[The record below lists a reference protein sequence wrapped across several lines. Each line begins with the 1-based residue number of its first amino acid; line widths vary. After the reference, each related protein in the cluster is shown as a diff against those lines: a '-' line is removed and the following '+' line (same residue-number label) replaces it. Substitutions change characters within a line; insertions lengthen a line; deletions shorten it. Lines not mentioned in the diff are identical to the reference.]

1 MHTIDTTA
9 PVVVRLTTQ
18 IDAPLATVWSLH
30 TDVDDWPAW
39 NTGVDQAR
47 ADGPMAVGTSF
58 TWLTHGTSITSTV
71 RELVPGK
78 RIVWDGTVQGIAG
91 IHVWTFERTDAG
103 VVVHTEESWSGEP
116 VDAAADELT
125 TALRTSLQSWLDCLK
140 ARAEQSAA

>member
-9 PVVVRLTTQ
+9 PVVVGLTTQ
-18 IDAPLATVWSLH
+18 IDAPLATVWSVH

-47 ADGPMAVGTSF
+47 LDGPLAVGTSF
-58 TWLTHGTSITSTV
+58 TWLTHGMSITSTV
-71 RELVPGK
+71 RELVPGR
-78 RIVWDGTVQGIAG
+78 RIVWDGTVQGIVG
-91 IHVWTFERTDAG
+91 IHVWTFERTDDG
-103 VVVHTEESWSGEP
+103 VAVSTEESWSGAP

-140 ARAEQSAA
+140 ARAEQPA